1 MSDPIESSYTEVGMF
16 ALIAALLFALAL
28 IFQLAGV
35 AVGTIVTVTTLVLAG
50 LICVALHLLG
60 VGAGW
65 SLKR

>member
-1 MSDPIESSYTEVGMF
+1 MF

-28 IFQLAGV
+28 IFQIAGV
-35 AVGTIVTVTTLVLAG
+35 AVGTVVTVATLSIAG
-50 LICVALHLLG
+50 LLCVALHLMG

>member
-1 MSDPIESSYTEVGMF
+1 MF